1 MAYTDISDG
10 PEMTKRLQAM
20 LRALS
25 KWTDDPELAVAING
39 RFDRATENAVT
50 QFQKKY
56 FLPPTGD
63 VNFDTWDAIT
73 QLYRTYENIYGQ
85 TEGIYPFPTSPD
97 FVVTPGERSNL
108 VYVIQIMLNELRR
121 NYDSYGH
128 LPLNGR
134 YDLAMTRAIEE
145 FQGALGLEVNGIV
158 DRVTWNRMAE
168 EYNALVRYSE

>member
-25 KWTDDPELAVAING
+25 KWTADPMLGVAING
-39 RFDRATENAVT
+39 RFDEGTKNAVT
-50 QFQKKY
+50 HFQKKY

-73 QLYRTYENIYGQ
+73 DLYKTYESIYGQ
-85 TEGIYPFPTSPD
+85 TEGIYPFPTSHD
-97 FVVTPGERSNL
+97 FIVTPGERSNL
-108 VYVIQIMLNELRR
+108 VYVLQIMLNELRR
-121 NYDSYGH
+121 SYDSYGH

-134 YDLAMTRAIEE
+134 YDLSMTRAIEE
-145 FQGALGLEVNGIV
+145 FQRAQGVEVNGIV
-158 DRVTWNRMAE
+158 DRSTWNRLAD